1 MNGWIKH
8 IQMNIALE
16 STKGAE
22 DTSSPT
28 QALEYPV
35 YKRRAANCMGR
46 NEVFSETNASPNSVY
61 IYYVAIYV

>member
-16 STKGAE
+16 STKPTQE
-22 DTSSPT
+22 SPSPT

-35 YKRRAANCMGR
+35 YKKRG
-46 NEVFSETNASPNSVY
+46 SKLYGKKWNALQAQIMFLN
-61 IYYVAIYV
+61 

>member
-35 YKRRAANCMGR
+35 YKKKGSKLYGKKWSILRD
-46 NEVFSETNASPNSVY
+46 
-61 IYYVAIYV
+61 

>member
-35 YKRRAANCMGR
+35 YIKKGSKLCGKKQSILRD
-46 NEVFSETNASPNSVY
+46 
-61 IYYVAIYV
+61 